1 MPRVL
6 WSGPIRKPSQP
17 VKNMCREGGRG
28 LAQAGLPE
36 NPVQLELFRDLL
48 VGFVGF
54 VVGFLVDLP
63 TKSRT
68 FSCRLDNCRNRERR
82 VHQNT
87 LYFLGCPD
95 KALRRSP
102 QLSVLRPRPRLRGGA
117 SQTSVGVVPGALELV
132 SFAFGFRGIG
142 KPKMDTPPK
151 LGVFLKETRPSGCDV
166 FGGLGVQVPFLLTRG
181 RLPIRS

>member
-1 MPRVL
+1 MARFLNCPHFVWVL
-6 WSGPIRKPSQP
+6 KGSCTLESQKAEP
-17 VKNMCREGGRG
+17 TREKHVPGRG
-28 LAQAGLPE
+28 ARACAGRPLPE

-87 LYFLGCPD
+87 LFFLGCPD
-95 KALRRSP
+95 KAPRRSP

-117 SQTSVGVVPGALELV
+117 SHTSVGVVPGALELV

-151 LGVFLKETRPSGCDV
+151 LG
-166 FGGLGVQVPFLLTRG
+166 GVPKRDTPEWL
-181 RLPIRS
+181 